1 MLVNIKLNWLGKLL
15 KILFLAHDAGLI
27 SEKPGVHI
35 PSSDAGSLPD
45 NKFPNK

>member
-1 MLVNIKLNWLGKLL
+1 MIVAIKFDWLAKLL

-35 PSSDAGSLPD
+35 PNSPSDSLPD